1 MGKGNKKQAGKNDPR
16 QIVLWTRRYAQNR
29 TISFLVQW
37 VFIVVMVV
45 VIGIAAILTQTA
57 HNQESQTLFFF
68 SVGLM
73 VAAIIALAWFSL
85 SRWSG
90 DLIFS
95 ITNRLYGREGYVA
108 YSGSSKHKK
117 LPLWLTGL
125 GGGLIV
131 YHLVGALLISFN
143 HLSIQYLQPWSA
155 LYMTPYLIVMVVYQR
170 LGFWA
175 WLWPLLYG
183 FHALLLLCG
192 APIRFEREY
201 ELLNIAIPVFGYGL
215 IAILTGHIYS
225 RYALWKLKTLTRN
238 AIPETDNSM
247 PQPEELSSTEENGH
261 G

>member
-1 MGKGNKKQAGKNDPR
+1 MVTRKKEQPKTNDPR

-45 VIGIAAILTQTA
+45 VIGIAVILTQTA
-57 HNQESQTLFFF
+57 HKQESQSLFMF

-73 VAAIIALAWFSL
+73 VVSIIALGWFSL

-90 DLIFS
+90 ELIFS
-95 ITNRLYGREGYVA
+95 ITNRLYGREGYVS
-108 YSGSSKHKK
+108 YSGSHKHEK

-143 HLSIQYLQPWSA
+143 YMHIQYLQPWSA
-155 LYMTPYLIVMVVYQR
+155 LYMTPYLIVMVLYQK

-175 WLWPLLYG
+175 WFWPLLYG
-183 FHALLLLCG
+183 VHAVLLLSG
-192 APIRFEREY
+192 VPVRFEREY
-201 ELLNIAIPVFGYGL
+201 ELLNIAVPVFGYGL
-215 IAILTGHIYS
+215 LGILAGHIYS
-225 RYALWKLKTLTRN
+225 RYALWKVKVLTRKT
-238 AIPETDNSM
+238 IPDADGQCDSGGVEAN
-247 PQPEELSSTEENGH
+247 EENGH